1 LLALF
6 FIDSFVFSDF
16 IFMTTQD
23 QIRKAD
29 VLIEALPYLQNFR
42 GQTFLIKVGGSA
54 MEESSLVD
62 SLLRDIVFLEAVGIN
77 PVLVHG
83 GGKAISKAMKDAGL
97 EAKFIGGLRVTDEAT
112 ISIVEN
118 TLAKVI
124 NPDLVQSIK
133 ASGGKAIGLP
143 GTSVFLGQRMM
154 GKDPATGEPAD
165 LGFVGEVVE
174 CDTEVIDLAVKGEV
188 VPVVSPVAKEIGT
201 GHTLNVNADIAACA
215 LAKKLKATKLIF
227 LSDVLG
233 VMRDPKDNSTLI
245 PTLNAES
252 IDQLK
257 AEGIIS
263 GGMIPKVDSALDSLR
278 GGVGKVHMIDGRIP
292 HSLVLECFTDGGIG
306 TEITL

>member
-1 LLALF
+1 MT
-6 FIDSFVFSDF
+6 ISDPLH
-16 IFMTTQD
+16 
-23 QIRKAD
+23 KAD
-29 VLIEALPYLQNFR
+29 ALIEALPYIQNFR

-54 MEESSLVD
+54 MEEQSLVD

-83 GGKAISKAMKDAGL
+83 GGKAINKAMKDAGL
-97 EAKFIGGLRVTDEAT
+97 EAKFIGGLRVTDAAT
-112 ISIVEN
+112 IGIVEE
-118 TLAKVI
+118 TLARAI
-124 NPDLVQSIK
+124 NPDLVQRIK
-133 ASGGKAIGLP
+133 ASGGKAIGLA
-143 GTSVFLGQRMM
+143 GTTVFHAKRM
-154 GKDPATGEPAD
+154 GDGE

-174 CDTEVIDLAVKGEV
+174 CDTSIIDLAVAGEV
-188 VPVVSPVAKEIGT
+188 VPVVSPVAREVGT
-201 GHTLNVNADIAACA
+201 ANTLNVNADIAACA

-233 VMRDPKDNSTLI
+233 VMRDPKDDSTLI
-245 PTLNAES
+245 PTLNES
-252 IDQLK
+252 SIVKLK

-292 HSLVLECFTDGGIG
+292 HSLVLECFTDTGIG

>member
-1 LLALF
+1 
-6 FIDSFVFSDF
+6 
-16 IFMTTQD
+16 MTLPD
-23 QIRKAD
+23 QILKAD
-29 VLIEALPYLQNFR
+29 VLLEALPYIQSFR

-54 MEESSLVD
+54 MEEQALVD

-83 GGKAISKAMKDAGL
+83 GGKAINKAMKDAGL
-97 EAKFIGGLRVTDEAT
+97 EAKFIGGLRVTDAAT
-112 ISIVEN
+112 ISIVEE
-118 TLAKVI
+118 TLARVI
-124 NPDLVQSIK
+124 NPDLVLRIK
-133 ASGGKAIGLP
+133 AAGGKAIGLA
-143 GTSVFLGQRMM
+143 GTTVFRGQKMM
-154 GKDPATGEPAD
+154 GYDPATGQPAD
-165 LGFVGEVVE
+165 LGFVGEVIE
-174 CDTEVIDLAVKGEV
+174 CDTELIDLAVKGEV

-215 LAKKLKATKLIF
+215 LAKQIKATKLIF

-245 PTLNAES
+245 PTLDPAS
-252 IDQLK
+252 IAKLK
-257 AEGIIS
+257 ADGIIS

-292 HSLVLECFTDGGIG
+292 HSLVLECFTDTGIG